1 MARTMSG
8 SGRSRA
14 LFEMGKPASHPTRK
28 IQIMGAQIAKEH
40 HLVPKFWLRAFAEE
54 GHITGLHR
62 DGREHRTPVKS
73 AAKARNFNTDPRVQG
88 MQRVALETYLAEKV
102 DHHAAPVMHA
112 VRSGT
117 WPLAAER
124 LQVVRRTLAWQLVR
138 TQMFRSWN
146 AQVGAYL
153 APVVWAHE
161 IISVYQRRLG
171 RMLTDEEGVAVFWEA
186 YHRAPDPQLFNDDR
200 WHLRAPIQGLSFA
213 MDYLEAPERHL
224 ILVQA
229 ETPCL
234 ILGDTGVVIRRTSGT
249 YSIAPPLLGAATE
262 LFAPVSPTHLLIS
275 TRTPE
280 RYQDG
285 VLTAALAR
293 QANKGAAAWC
303 QNAVYRL
310 TSMRSPRYLR
320 LAPEPPA
327 IPAPRIAAAPS
338 TGRGQGSGAR
348 RPVLKDPELLA
359 LLSQFSTPA

>member
-1 MARTMSG
+1 MPEQ
-8 SGRSRA
+8 
-14 LFEMGKPASHPTRK
+14 LLPEIGKPALHPTRK
-28 IQIMGAQIAKEH
+28 IRNMGAQIAKEH

-54 GHITGLHR
+54 GHLTGLHR
-62 DGREHRTPVKS
+62 DGREHRTPVKR
-73 AAKARNFNTDPRVQG
+73 AAKARNFNTDPLVQG

-102 DHHAAPVMHA
+102 DHYAAPVMRA

-117 WPLAAER
+117 WPLATEH
-124 LQVVRRTLAWQLVR
+124 LQVLRRTLAWQLVR

-146 AQVGAYL
+146 AQVGAHL

-161 IISVYQRRLG
+161 IISLYQRRLG
-171 RMLTDEEGVAVFWEA
+171 RMLTDQEGISVFWDA

-213 MDYLEAPERHL
+213 MDYLGAPERHL
-224 ILVQA
+224 VLMQA
-229 ETPCL
+229 QAPCL

-249 YSIAPPLLGAATE
+249 YSIAPPLFGAATE

-275 TRTPE
+275 TRRPE

-293 QANKGAAAWC
+293 QANKGAVAWC

-320 LAPEPPA
+320 LAPEPPV

-338 TGRGQGSGAR
+338 TGREQGNGAS
-348 RPVLKDPELLA
+348 RPVLQDPELLA
-359 LLSQFSTPA
+359 LLSQFSAPT

>member
-1 MARTMSG
+1 MSG
-8 SGRSRA
+8 SGCSRV
-14 LFEMGKPASHPTRK
+14 LFQMGKPPSHPTRK
-28 IQIMGAQIAKEH
+28 IRIMGAQIAKEH
-40 HLVPKFWLRAFAEE
+40 HLVPKFWLKAFAEE

-73 AAKARNFNTDPRVQG
+73 AAMARNFNTDLLVQG
-88 MQRVALETYLAEKV
+88 MQRVALETYLSEKV
-102 DHHAAPVMHA
+102 DHHAAPVMRA

-117 WPLAAER
+117 WPLAPER
-124 LQVVRRTLAWQLVR
+124 LQVLRRTLAWQLVR

-161 IISVYQRRLG
+161 IISLYQRRLG
-171 RMLTDEEGVAVFWEA
+171 RVLTDEEGVAAFWDA
-186 YHRAPDPQLFNDDR
+186 YHRAPDPHLFNDDR

-213 MDYLEAPERHL
+213 MDYLDAPERHL

-229 ETPCL
+229 EIPCL
-234 ILGDTGVVIRRTSGT
+234 ILGDIGIVIRRTSGT

-310 TSMRSPRYLR
+310 VSMRWPRYLR

-338 TGRGQGSGAR
+338 TDRGQGSGAR
-348 RPVLKDPELLA
+348 RPVLKDPELLT
-359 LLSQFSTPA
+359 LLSQFSGPASGT